1 MIEKNIAFYCG
12 REGIMRKGNGNSR
25 RILAA
30 IVAAAMVV
38 TSAPCPA
45 LTAKA
50 AENGVEQTLSA
61 QEEAGSA
68 EEVKEGAAGGQEAEG
83 ENAGGS
89 SGEENGDEA
98 GGNAGQE
105 NGAPTGEDCGEQKD
119 EEPGSSA
126 EEGAQG
132 EENGTGKTDSAEET
146 GEEEQEQQPGE
157 DNEEDSTS
165 VSDNTTNISDNT
177 TERGV
182 LAVEKTAATG
192 SLSVTGDT
200 DKYSYDET
208 EDKLTIMDGAELTI
222 SSAKGY
228 SEENPSATII
238 YVEKDAS
245 ASLTLDGLYIDMSG
259 TGDLDA
265 RNAGKSPLLI
275 EQDSTGDVTIS
286 IKGKNVLKA
295 GVYCAAIQKNG
306 QAASVGQLTI
316 SGEGEL
322 AVVGGINA
330 AGIGGG
336 VSGSVSNIRIQGGTI
351 AVTGGAYAPA
361 IGEGY
366 MAICGSIVIT
376 GGSIRAKRF
385 PATRD
390 QEAVD
395 FPVTNATDGT
405 NPVAQTIVDLSAV
418 YGPEAAVTDV
428 TGTDYN
434 FQGVKTDKEGK
445 IYLYLPKNEENT
457 DTQICFKGHP
467 FIGFIGDDQKN
478 ELRELTAPDLVVE
491 GDPSS
496 YTYNNVARAFYV
508 KDGAELTF
516 HSAEGHD
523 STNPSESTICV
534 EKDAN
539 ASLTLDGVYID
550 ASETGDEDARNA
562 GKSPLLIEQDS
573 TGDVTISL
581 KGENVLKAGA
591 YCAAIQKNGN
601 AASAGKLTISG
612 DGKLTATGG
621 YLGAGIGS
629 CSRASTANIVIAG
642 GTVTATGG
650 GYGAGIGGGYEG
662 SATDITIA
670 GGTVAATG
678 GEYGAGI
685 GGGDYGNAANITIT
699 AGTVIATGGLL
710 SGVGIGS
717 GKRGNATNI
726 TIAGGTVKVI
736 GGYNGAEI
744 GSADN
749 VTITGG
755 TIKTSR
761 ITNISAGARDETE
774 TFLAGASNG
783 KEPVYRT
790 IVDLK
795 EDYGTQSPV
804 TEVMETGYGM
814 NGVYTDGEGRIE
826 IYLPATPEGEQTR
839 ILFGK
844 NYYAGTISSEEGAD
858 NRLTRQGEPREYDLN
873 VYGDPA
879 FYERETDTETGRS
892 RIVVKDGAELS
903 FRSPEGYG
911 EEKPTKTTIYVEKDA
926 SAKLTLDGVYID
938 VSDTED
944 SETEDEPA
952 GVSPLEIAG
961 GDQGNIEVVLKGTNV
976 LKAGYGCAGLQKNGG
991 GTPGAKLTISGEGE
1005 LQATGGPYGAGIG
1018 TGSGEFAEYIT
1029 ISSGTVTATG
1039 GQYGAGIGGGY
1050 HGDASDITIS
1060 GGTVKATASW
1070 AAAGIGGGVSGYGYY
1085 ITISGGNVTA
1095 IGSHYS
1101 AGIGGGNEGDGR
1113 HITISG
1119 GTVNAVG
1126 SGSGSG
1132 IGGGGNHA
1140 GGDITIS
1147 GGTVTATGGDNGAGI
1162 GGFLKSQ
1169 EIDTITISGGT
1180 VTAVGSY
1187 KAAGI
1192 GDAGIRGKGSNI
1204 TISGGFITATGGI
1217 SGGAGI
1223 GGGGTTQG
1231 ASNITISGGTIIAT
1245 GQGGASGIG
1254 DGSAKFQDTLVTIT
1268 GGCAKANGISNGA
1281 KGADGQPVYL
1291 ARADLMMLFGR
1302 SARLDQLALYTCKED
1317 GSERAQISYGM
1328 SDIYTTPDGYLY
1340 VYFPAN
1346 EEGTVTRADFGN
1358 TVYEATIR
1366 EIPAEETEQYN
1377 ELLLKSSTDGKAEP
1391 GEVSRDDVPEEG
1403 VPDGLWIAGLNEEGY
1418 IYTGKAIKPEI
1429 RVYDGKRLLVEKK
1442 DYTITYKNNVNAAA
1456 ADSGKKA
1463 PVITVKSKGNY
1474 KGTATKTFTIQPLLL
1489 NNEWGL
1495 YADGVIAPT
1504 LYLAAP
1510 TGKNPKGIK
1519 AVPVVTYNGVRLKEN
1534 RDYTLVHQTLNEQDE
1549 KNGNKNSYV
1558 KEGAYT
1564 IQIEGKGNYTGQIGV
1579 WVRIINTEKNSGHVL
1594 MSKVSV
1600 AKIPDVDY
1608 DAEKCIGESAPGM
1621 TPELTVTYGAGKN
1634 KTILYTVGDTDAD
1647 GNTVTYQNADYF
1659 VNWINNKQAGTATAF
1674 IYGNGGFQYDGTA
1687 SGTYFGNKYVTFKIK
1702 GTALKANMVS
1712 WAEAKSITRTYNGEA
1727 QEPEV
1732 RVGYTKKVKDEN
1744 GKTVSQQVTLAK
1756 YDESTGKGDYT
1767 VTYLKNVD
1775 VGTAT
1780 AVITGVNGYTGTV
1793 KKTFKITPVDLTAEN
1808 TATAIRAAGDTSAES
1823 GAAAGE
1829 GGAESASAQIKVSY
1843 AKNGAKPQIRVT
1855 ANLKA
1860 AGQEAAEAG
1869 TKTVT
1874 LEEGKDYTVSYANNK
1889 AVSEGKD
1896 LTEKKQPTIVIKG
1909 KGNYKGSLKQTFV
1922 ITAKSLAD
1930 SESPLTITVADV
1942 AANKAKGKYI
1952 SKPVVTDADGGR
1964 LKEKTDYTLTYTL
1977 LNTDGTEKQLDPKKD
1992 AVDVAGSKIRVTIT
2006 GAGNY
2011 AGENSVLTAD
2021 YRVTERDFTKAS
2033 FKMVTKSFSYTGKP
2047 VELTADDLK
2056 ITFKTGSGK
2065 KAVTE
2070 ELTLITDGDTT
2081 QDGYAI
2087 VGYQNNVNKGTAQVT
2102 LRGCGKY
2109 GGMKTVKFSIGTRS
2123 FLWWI
2128 KPEDKE

>member
-1 MIEKNIAFYCG
+1 MIEKNIDFYSG
-12 REGIMRKGNGNSR
+12 REGIMRKGSGNSR

-38 TSAPCPA
+38 TLAPCPA

-50 AENGVEQTLSA
+50 AENGIEQSLSV
-61 QEEAGSA
+61 QEETGSA

-83 ENAGGS
+83 ENAGGP

-105 NGAPTGEDCGEQKD
+105 NGAPTGEDSGEQKD

-132 EENGTGKTDSAEET
+132 EENGTGKTDPAEET

-157 DNEEDSTS
+157 DNEEDSTA

-182 LAVEKTAATG
+182 LAVKEAAATG
-192 SLSVTGDT
+192 SLAVTGDT

-238 YVEKDAS
+238 YVEKDAN
-245 ASLTLDGLYIDMSG
+245 ANLTLDGVYIDMSG

-306 QAASVGQLTI
+306 QAASVGELTI
-316 SGEGEL
+316 SGDGEL
-322 AVVGGINA
+322 VAVGGINA

-336 VSGSVSNIRIQGGTI
+336 VGGSVSNIRIQGGTI

-385 PATRD
+385 PDTRD
-390 QEAVD
+390 LEAVD
-395 FPVTNATDGT
+395 YPITRATDGT

-457 DTQICFKGHP
+457 DTEICFKGRS

-478 ELRELTAPDLVVE
+478 ELRELTAPDLIVE
-491 GDPSS
+491 GDPSG
-496 YTYNNVARAFYV
+496 YTYNRSARIFYV

-550 ASETGDEDARNA
+550 ASGTEW
-562 GKSPLLIEQDS
+562 KSPLEIEKGS
-573 TGDVTISL
+573 TGDVTLLI
-581 KGENVLKAGA
+581 KGENVLNAGRKS
-591 YCAAIQKNGN
+591 AAIQKNGN

-650 GYGAGIGGGYEG
+650 GCGAGIGGGESG

-670 GGTVAATG
+670 GGTVTATG
-678 GEYGAGI
+678 GNCGAGI
-685 GGGDYGNAANITIT
+685 GGGAYGNAANITIT
-699 AGTVIATGGLL
+699 GGTVTTTGGGLEA
-710 SGVGIGS
+710 GIGS
-717 GKRGNATNI
+717 YKGNATNI

-736 GGYNGAEI
+736 GGYNGPEI

-755 TIKTSR
+755 TIRTSR
-761 ITNISAGARDETE
+761 RIVGEEEEMETVIT
-774 TFLAGASNG
+774 GASNG

-844 NYYAGTISSEEGAD
+844 NYYAGTISSEEGTD
-858 NRLTRQGEPREYDLN
+858 NRLTKQEETREYDLN

-879 FYERETDTETGRS
+879 FYERETDTETGKS
-892 RIVVKDGAELS
+892 RVVVKDGAKLT
-903 FRSPEGYG
+903 FHSPEGYS
-911 EEKPTKTTIYVEKDA
+911 EENPTKTTIYVEKDA
-926 SAKLTLDGVYID
+926 SARLTLDGVYID
-938 VSDTED
+938 VSDTGD
-944 SETEDEPA
+944 SSTA
-952 GVSPLEIAG
+952 GLSPLEVAK
-961 GDQGNIEVVLKGTNV
+961 DSAGNIEVILKGTNV
-976 LKAGYGCAGLQKNGG
+976 LKAGYFCAGLQKNGEEDSVG
-991 GTPGAKLTISGEGE
+991 KLTISGEGE
-1005 LQATGGPYGAGIG
+1005 LQIAGGYAGAGIG
-1018 TGSGEFAEYIT
+1018 GGKWEGERNIT
-1029 ISSGTVTATG
+1029 ISGGTVAATG
-1039 GQYGAGIGGGY
+1039 GEYGAGIGGGNQ
-1050 HGDASDITIS
+1050 GDGRDITIS
-1060 GGTVKATASW
+1060 GGTVSAIGGVW
-1070 AAAGIGGGVSGYGYY
+1070 AAGIGGGNQRDGVD

-1095 IGSHYS
+1095 
-1101 AGIGGGNEGDGR
+1101 
-1113 HITISG
+1113 TG
-1119 GTVNAVG
+1119 GTG
-1126 SGSGSG
+1126 
-1132 IGGGGNHA
+1132 
-1140 GGDITIS
+1140 
-1147 GGTVTATGGDNGAGI
+1147 
-1162 GGFLKSQ
+1162 
-1169 EIDTITISGGT
+1169 
-1180 VTAVGSY
+1180 
-1187 KAAGI
+1187 
-1192 GDAGIRGKGSNI
+1192 
-1204 TISGGFITATGGI
+1204 
-1217 SGGAGI
+1217 GGAGI
-1223 GGGGTTQG
+1223 GGSIHTTR
-1231 ASNITISGGTIIAT
+1231 ASNIAISGGTVIAA

-1254 DGSAKFQDTLVTIT
+1254 DGMYKQEGTLVTIA
-1268 GGCAKANGISNGA
+1268 GGCVKANGISNGA
-1281 KGADGQPVYL
+1281 KGSDGQPVYP
-1291 ARADLMMLFGR
+1291 ARVDLMMLSGR
-1302 SARLDQLALYTCKED
+1302 QAKVGPVAWYTGKED
-1317 GSERAQISYGM
+1317 GSENAQIGYG
-1328 SDIYTTPDGYLY
+1328 SSELYTLSDGYLY
-1340 VYFPAN
+1340 VYLPAN

-1358 TVYEATIR
+1358 TVYEGAIVA
-1366 EIPAEETEQYN
+1366 IPAKETEQYN
-1377 ELLLKSSTDGKAEP
+1377 ELMLKSSTDGKAEP
-1391 GEVSRDDVPEEG
+1391 GEVIREDVPEEG
-1403 VPDGLWIAGLNEEGY
+1403 IPDGLWIAGLNEEGY
-1418 IYTGKAIKPEI
+1418 VYTGKAIKPEI
-1429 RVYDGKRLLVEKK
+1429 RVYDGKRLLTEKK
-1442 DYTITYKNNVNAAA
+1442 DYTLSYKNNVNTAA

-1463 PVITVKSKGNY
+1463 PLITVKSKGNY
-1474 KGTATKTFTIQPLLL
+1474 KGTATKTFTIQPMPL
-1489 NNEWGL
+1489 NDKWGL
-1495 YADGVIAPT
+1495 MADGVSAPA

-1534 RDYTLVHQTLNEQDE
+1534 RDYTLVHQDLNKQNE
-1549 KNGNKNSYV
+1549 KNGNKNCYV
-1558 KEGAYT
+1558 KEGLYE
-1564 IQIEGKGNYTGQIGV
+1564 IWIVGKGNYTGQIGV
-1579 WVRIINTEKNSGHVL
+1579 WVSIINTEKNSGHVL

-1600 AKIPDVDY
+1600 SKIPDVDY
-1608 DAEKCIGESAPGM
+1608 DEEMCIGSRALGM
-1621 TPELTVTYGAGKN
+1621 RPKPTVTYGTGKN
-1634 KTILYTVGDTDAD
+1634 KITLYTVGDTDAD
-1647 GNTVTYQNADYF
+1647 GNTVTYENADYT
-1659 VNWINNKQAGTATAF
+1659 VMWMNNKQAGTATA
-1674 IYGNGGFQYDGTA
+1674 IISGNGGFVYDDDEVARVT
-1687 SGTYFGNKYVTFKIK
+1687 GTYFGEKYVTFKIK

-1712 WAEAKSITRTYNGEA
+1712 WEEANSITRTYNGEA

-1732 RVGYTKKVKDEN
+1732 LVSTTRKVKDEN
-1744 GKTVSQQVTLAK
+1744 GKTVNQQDILTK

-1775 VGTAT
+1775 AGTAT

-1793 KKTFKITPVDLTAEN
+1793 KKTFKITPVDLTDEN
-1808 TATAIRAAGDTSAES
+1808 TAIRAAEADET
-1823 GAAAGE
+1823 
-1829 GGAESASAQIKVSY
+1829 SAQIKVSY
-1843 AKNGAKPQIRVT
+1843 AKNGAKPQIQVT
-1855 ANLKA
+1855 TNLETA
-1860 AGQEAAEAG
+1860 RQDATEAG
-1869 TKTVT
+1869 TNTVT
-1874 LEEGKDYTVSYANNK
+1874 LEEGKDYTVSYSNNK

-1896 LTEKKQPTIVIKG
+1896 LTVKKQPTITIKG
-1909 KGNYKGSLKQTFV
+1909 KGNYKGSLQQTFV

-1942 AANKAKGKYI
+1942 AANKTKGKFV
-1952 SKPVVTDADGGR
+1952 SKPVVTDADGGK
-1964 LKEKTDYTLTYTL
+1964 LKEKKDYTLTYTL
-1977 LNTDGTEKQLDPKKD
+1977 LSAGGTTEEKQLDPKKD
-1992 AVDVAGSKIRVTIT
+1992 AVDVAGSRIRVTIT

-2021 YRVTERDFTKAS
+2021 YRVTERDFAKAS
-2033 FKMVTKSFSYTGKP
+2033 FKIVTKSFSYTGKP

-2081 QDGYAI
+2081 KDGYVI
-2087 VGYQNNVNKGTAQVT
+2087 VGYQNNVNKGTAQIT
-2102 LRGCGKY
+2102 LKGCGKY
-2109 GGMKTVKFSIGTRS
+2109 GGTKTLKYTIGTRA
-2123 FLWWI
+2123 FLWWTRG
-2128 KPEDKE
+2128 

>member
-1 MIEKNIAFYCG
+1 MIEKNIDFYSG
-12 REGIMRKGNGNSR
+12 REGIMRKGSGNSR

-38 TSAPCPA
+38 TSAPCPV

-50 AENGVEQTLSA
+50 AENGIEQSLSV
-61 QEEAGSA
+61 QEETGSA

-83 ENAGGS
+83 ENAGGP

-105 NGAPTGEDCGEQKD
+105 NGAPTGEDSGEQKD

-132 EENGTGKTDSAEET
+132 EENGTGNTETDPAEET

-157 DNEEDSTS
+157 DNEEDSTA

-182 LAVEKTAATG
+182 LAVKEAAATG
-192 SLSVTGDT
+192 SLAVTGDT

-238 YVEKDAS
+238 YVEKDANV
-245 ASLTLDGLYIDMSG
+245 SLTLDGLYIDMSG

-322 AVVGGINA
+322 AAVGGINA

-336 VSGSVSNIRIQGGTI
+336 VGGSGSNIRIQGGTI
-351 AVTGGAYAPA
+351 AVTGGAYATA

-366 MAICGSIVIT
+366 MAICGSMVIT

-385 PATRD
+385 PAARD

-467 FIGFIGDDQKN
+467 FIGFISDDQKN

-491 GDPSS
+491 GDPSG
-496 YTYNNVARAFYV
+496 YTYNKSARIFYV

-650 GYGAGIGGGYEG
+650 GYGAGIGGGESG

-678 GEYGAGI
+678 GGYGAGI

-726 TIAGGTVKVI
+726 TIAGGTVTVI

-814 NGVYTDGEGRIE
+814 NGVYTDGEGKIA

-858 NRLTRQGEPREYDLN
+858 NRLTKQDETCEYDLN

-879 FYERETDTETGRS
+879 FYERETDTETGKS
-892 RIVVKDGAELS
+892 RVVVKDGAKLT
-903 FRSPEGYG
+903 FHSPEGYS
-911 EEKPTKTTIYVEKDA
+911 EENPTKTTIYVEDGA
-926 SAKLTLDGVYID
+926 GARLTLDGVYID
-938 VSDTED
+938 VSDTGD
-944 SETEDEPA
+944 SRTA
-952 GVSPLEIAG
+952 GLSPLEVAK
-961 GDQGNIEVVLKGTNV
+961 DSAGNIEVILKGTNV
-976 LKAGYGCAGLQKNGG
+976 LKAGYLCAGLQKNGEEDSVG
-991 GTPGAKLTISGEGE
+991 KLTISGEGE
-1005 LQATGGPYGAGIG
+1005 LQIAGGYSGAGIG
-1018 TGSGEFAEYIT
+1018 GGRWEGERNIT
-1029 ISSGTVTATG
+1029 ISGGTVAATG
-1039 GQYGAGIGGGY
+1039 GEYGAGIGGGSE
-1050 HGDASDITIS
+1050 GDGRDITIS
-1060 GGTVKATASW
+1060 GGTVSAIGGEW
-1070 AAAGIGGGVSGYGYY
+1070 AAGIGGGNYQGDGVD

-1095 IGSHYS
+1095 TGGKGGG
-1101 AGIGGGNEGDGR
+1101 AGIGGAAAGAGNNIR
-1113 HITISG
+1113 ITG
-1119 GTVNAVG
+1119 GF
-1126 SGSGSG
+1126 
-1132 IGGGGNHA
+1132 
-1140 GGDITIS
+1140 
-1147 GGTVTATGGDNGAGI
+1147 VTATGG
-1162 GGFLKSQ
+1162 
-1169 EIDTITISGGT
+1169 
-1180 VTAVGSY
+1180 
-1187 KAAGI
+1187 
-1192 GDAGIRGKGSNI
+1192 
-1204 TISGGFITATGGI
+1204 TG
-1217 SGGAGI
+1217 GGAGI
-1223 GGGGTTQG
+1223 GGGIHTTR
-1231 ASNITISGGTIIAT
+1231 ASNIAISGGTVIAA

-1254 DGSAKFQDTLVTIT
+1254 DVMYKQEGTLVTIA
-1268 GGCAKANGISNGA
+1268 GGCVKANGISNGA
-1281 KGADGQPVYL
+1281 KGSDGQPVYP
-1291 ARADLMMLFGR
+1291 ARVDLMMLSGR
-1302 SARLDQLALYTCKED
+1302 QAKVGPVAWYTCKED
-1317 GSERAQISYGM
+1317 GSENAQIGYG
-1328 SDIYTTPDGYLY
+1328 SSELYTLSDGYLY
-1340 VYFPAN
+1340 VYLPAN

-1358 TVYEATIR
+1358 TVYEGAIVA
-1366 EIPAEETEQYN
+1366 IPAKETEQYN
-1377 ELLLKSSTDGKAEP
+1377 ELMLKSSTDGKAEP
-1391 GEVSRDDVPEEG
+1391 GEVIREDVPEEG
-1403 VPDGLWIAGLNEEGY
+1403 IPDGLWIAGLNEEGY
-1418 IYTGKAIKPEI
+1418 VYTGKAIKPEI
-1429 RVYDGKRLLVEKK
+1429 RVYDGKRLLTEKK
-1442 DYTITYKNNVNAAA
+1442 DYTLSYKNNVNTAA

-1463 PVITVKSKGNY
+1463 PLITVKSKGNY
-1474 KGTATKTFTIQPLLL
+1474 KGTATKTFTIQPMPL
-1489 NNEWGL
+1489 NDKWGL
-1495 YADGVIAPT
+1495 MADGVSAPA

-1534 RDYTLVHQTLNEQDE
+1534 RDYTLVHQDLNKQDE
-1549 KNGNKNSYV
+1549 KNGNKNCYV
-1558 KEGAYT
+1558 KEGLYE
-1564 IQIEGKGNYTGQIGV
+1564 IWIVGKGNYTGQIGV
-1579 WVRIINTEKNSGHVL
+1579 WVSIINTEKNSGHVL

-1608 DAEKCIGESAPGM
+1608 DEEMCIGSRALGM
-1621 TPELTVTYGAGKN
+1621 RPKPTVTYGTGKN
-1634 KTILYTVGDTDAD
+1634 KITLYTVGDTDAD
-1647 GNTVTYQNADYF
+1647 GNTVTYENADYT
-1659 VNWINNKQAGTATAF
+1659 VMWMNNKQAGTATA
-1674 IYGNGGFQYDGTA
+1674 IISGNGGFVYDDDEVARVT
-1687 SGTYFGNKYVTFKIK
+1687 GTYFGEKYVTFKIK

-1712 WAEAKSITRTYNGEA
+1712 WEEANSITRTYNGEA

-1732 RVGYTKKVKDEN
+1732 QVSTTRKVKDEN
-1744 GKTVSQQVTLAK
+1744 GKTVSQQVILTK

-1775 VGTAT
+1775 AGTAT

-1793 KKTFKITPVDLTAEN
+1793 KKTFKITPVDLTDEN
-1808 TATAIRAAGDTSAES
+1808 TAIRAAEADET
-1823 GAAAGE
+1823 
-1829 GGAESASAQIKVSY
+1829 SAQIKVSY

-1855 ANLKA
+1855 ANLET
-1860 AGQEAAEAG
+1860 AGQDATEAG
-1869 TKTVT
+1869 TNTVT

-1889 AVSEGKD
+1889 AVSEGKN
-1896 LTEKKQPTIVIKG
+1896 LTVKKQPTITIKG
-1909 KGNYKGSLKQTFV
+1909 KGNYKGSLQQTFV

-1942 AANKAKGKYI
+1942 AANKTKGKFV
-1952 SKPVVTDADGGR
+1952 SKPVVTDADGGK
-1964 LKEKTDYTLTYTL
+1964 LKEKTDYTLTYML
-1977 LNTDGTEKQLDPKKD
+1977 LNTDGTEKPLDPKKD
-1992 AVDVAGSKIRVTIT
+1992 AVDVAGSRIRVTIT

-2021 YRVTERDFTKAS
+2021 YRVTERDFAKAS
-2033 FKMVTKSFSYTGKP
+2033 FKIVTKSFSYTGKP

-2081 QDGYAI
+2081 KDGYVI
-2087 VGYQNNVNKGTAQVT
+2087 VGYQNNVNKGTAQIT
-2102 LRGCGKY
+2102 LKGCGKY
-2109 GGMKTVKFSIGTRS
+2109 GGTKTLKYTIGTRA
-2123 FLWWI
+2123 FLWWTRG
-2128 KPEDKE
+2128 

>member
-1 MIEKNIAFYCG
+1 MRRTKQITAVLLAVLMAFSPAG
-12 REGIMRKGNGNSR
+12 NGAGMAAVQAAESTQTQNEMEKGND
-25 RILAA
+25 L
-30 IVAAAMVV
+30 ME
-38 TSAPCPA
+38 TSLSGGDALPGDPSEKESGVPEDGGSEEEQNPA
-45 LTAKA
+45 GDPTGEGAG
-50 AENGVEQTLSA
+50 EEQNPAGDATGEGA
-61 QEEAGSA
+61 GEEQNPTGDATGEEAGEEQNPA
-68 EEVKEGAAGGQEAEG
+68 ED
-83 ENAGGS
+83 GS
-89 SGEENGDEA
+89 
-98 GGNAGQE
+98 GN
-105 NGAPTGEDCGEQKD
+105 ED
-119 EEPGSSA
+119 
-126 EEGAQG
+126 
-132 EENGTGKTDSAEET
+132 
-146 GEEEQEQQPGE
+146 GEEEQPGE
-157 DNEEDSTS
+157 NAEEDQEA
-165 VSDNTTNISDNT
+165 VSDNTAEAVSDNT
-177 TERGV
+177 TEREA
-182 LAVEKTAATG
+182 LAVEKAAATG
-192 SLSVTGDT
+192 SLAVTGDT

-238 YVEKDAS
+238 YVEKDAN
-245 ASLTLDGLYIDMSG
+245 ANLTLDGVYIDMSG

-306 QAASVGQLTI
+306 QAASVGELTI
-316 SGEGEL
+316 SGDGEL
-322 AVVGGINA
+322 VAVGGINA

-336 VSGSVSNIRIQGGTI
+336 VGGSVSNIRIQGGTI

-385 PATRD
+385 PDTRD
-390 QEAVD
+390 LEAVD
-395 FPVTNATDGT
+395 YPITRATDGT

-457 DTQICFKGHP
+457 DTEICFKGRS

-550 ASETGDEDARNA
+550 ASGTEW
-562 GKSPLLIEQDS
+562 KSPLEIEKGS
-573 TGDVTISL
+573 TGDVTLLI
-581 KGENVLKAGA
+581 KGENVLNAGRKS
-591 YCAAIQKNGN
+591 AAIQKNGN

-650 GYGAGIGGGYEG
+650 GCGAGIGGGESG

-670 GGTVAATG
+670 GGTVTATG
-678 GEYGAGI
+678 GNCGAGI
-685 GGGDYGNAANITIT
+685 GGGAYGNAANITIT
-699 AGTVIATGGLL
+699 GGTVTTTGGGLEA
-710 SGVGIGS
+710 GIGS
-717 GKRGNATNI
+717 YKGNATNI

-736 GGYNGAEI
+736 GGYNGPEI

-755 TIKTSR
+755 TIRTSR
-761 ITNISAGARDETE
+761 RIVGEEEEMETVIT
-774 TFLAGASNG
+774 GASNG

-814 NGVYTDGEGRIE
+814 NEVYTDEEGKIS
-826 IYLPATPEGEQTR
+826 IYLPATPEGGQTR

-858 NRLTRQGEPREYDLN
+858 NRLTKQDETREYDLN

-879 FYERETDTETGRS
+879 FYERETDTETGKS
-892 RIVVKDGAELS
+892 RVVVKDGAKLT
-903 FRSPEGYG
+903 FHSPEGYS
-911 EEKPTKTTIYVEKDA
+911 EENPTKTTIYVEDGA
-926 SAKLTLDGVYID
+926 GARLTLDGVYID
-938 VSDTED
+938 VSDTGD
-944 SETEDEPA
+944 SSTA
-952 GVSPLEIAG
+952 GLSPLEVAK
-961 GDQGNIEVVLKGTNV
+961 DSAGNIEVILKGTNV
-976 LKAGYGCAGLQKNGG
+976 LKAGYFCAGLQKNGEEDSVG
-991 GTPGAKLTISGEGE
+991 KLTISGEGE
-1005 LQATGGPYGAGIG
+1005 LQIAGGCSGAGIG
-1018 TGSGEFAEYIT
+1018 GGRWEGERNIT
-1029 ISSGTVTATG
+1029 ISGGTVAATG
-1039 GQYGAGIGGGY
+1039 GEYGAGIGGGSE
-1050 HGDASDITIS
+1050 GDGRDITIS
-1060 GGTVKATASW
+1060 GGTVSAIGGRW
-1070 AAAGIGGGVSGYGYY
+1070 AAGIGGGNYQGDGVD

-1095 IGSHYS
+1095 TGGTGGG
-1101 AGIGGGNEGDGR
+1101 AGIGGAAEGAGNNIR
-1113 HITISG
+1113 ITG
-1119 GTVNAVG
+1119 GF
-1126 SGSGSG
+1126 
-1132 IGGGGNHA
+1132 
-1140 GGDITIS
+1140 
-1147 GGTVTATGGDNGAGI
+1147 VTATGG
-1162 GGFLKSQ
+1162 
-1169 EIDTITISGGT
+1169 
-1180 VTAVGSY
+1180 
-1187 KAAGI
+1187 
-1192 GDAGIRGKGSNI
+1192 
-1204 TISGGFITATGGI
+1204 TG
-1217 SGGAGI
+1217 GGAGI
-1223 GGGGTTQG
+1223 GGGIHTTR
-1231 ASNITISGGTIIAT
+1231 ASNIAISGGTVIAA

-1254 DGSAKFQDTLVTIT
+1254 DGMYKQEGTLVTIV
-1268 GGCAKANGISNGA
+1268 GGCVKANGISNEA
-1281 KGADGQPVYL
+1281 KGSDGQPVYP
-1291 ARADLMMLFGR
+1291 ARVDLMMLSGR
-1302 SARLDQLALYTCKED
+1302 QAKVGPVAWYTCKED
-1317 GSERAQISYGM
+1317 GSENAQIGYG
-1328 SDIYTTPDGYLY
+1328 SSELYTLSDGYLY
-1340 VYFPAN
+1340 VYLPAN

-1358 TVYEATIR
+1358 TVYEGTIVA
-1366 EIPAEETEQYN
+1366 IPAEETEQYN

-1391 GEVSRDDVPEEG
+1391 GEVIREDVPEEG

-1418 IYTGKAIKPEI
+1418 VYTGKAIKPEI

-1463 PVITVKSKGNY
+1463 PLITVKSKGNY
-1474 KGTATKTFTIQPLLL
+1474 KGTATKTFTIQPMSLR
-1489 NNEWGL
+1489 NANDDWVEGL
-1495 YADGVIAPT
+1495 SAPD

-1534 RDYTLVHQTLNEQDE
+1534 RDYTLDHQTLNEQDK
-1549 KNGNKNSYV
+1549 KNGNKNSYSKV
-1558 KEGAYT
+1558 GNYE
-1564 IQIEGKGNYTGQIGV
+1564 IWIVGKGNYTGRIGTCAKIV
-1579 WVRIINTEKNSGHVL
+1579 DTGKDSGHVL

-1600 AKIPDVDY
+1600 AKIPDVTY

-1659 VNWINNKQAGTATAF
+1659 VNWINNKQAGTATAV
-1674 IYGNGGFQYDGTA
+1674 IVGNGRFLGGSDEMI
-1687 SGTYFGNKYVTFKIK
+1687 GTYFGEKRITFKIK

-1712 WAEAKSITRTYNGEA
+1712 WEEARSITRTYNGEA

-1732 RVGYTKKVKDEN
+1732 LVSTTRKVKDEN
-1744 GKTVSQQVTLAK
+1744 GKTVNQQDILTK

-1775 VGTAT
+1775 AGTAT

-1808 TATAIRAAGDTSAES
+1808 TAIRAAEADET
-1823 GAAAGE
+1823 
-1829 GGAESASAQIKVSY
+1829 SAQIKVSY
-1843 AKNGAKPQIRVT
+1843 AKNGAKPQIQVT
-1855 ANLKA
+1855 ANLETA
-1860 AGQEAAEAG
+1860 RQDATEAG
-1869 TKTVT
+1869 TNTVT

-1942 AANKAKGKYI
+1942 AANKTKGKFV

-1977 LNTDGTEKQLDPKKD
+1977 LSAGGTTEEKQLDPKKD
-1992 AVDVAGSKIRVTIT
+1992 AVDVAGSRIRVTIT

-2021 YRVTERDFTKAS
+2021 YRVTERDFAKAS
-2033 FKMVTKSFSYTGKP
+2033 FKIVTKSFSYTGKP

-2081 QDGYAI
+2081 KDGYAI
-2087 VGYQNNVNKGTAQVT
+2087 VGYQNNMNKGTAQVT
-2102 LRGCGKY
+2102 LKGCGKY
-2109 GGMKTVKFSIGTRS
+2109 GGTKTLKYTIGTRA
-2123 FLWWI
+2123 FLWWTRG
-2128 KPEDKE
+2128 

>member
-245 ASLTLDGLYIDMSG
+245 ASLTLDGLYIDVSEP
-259 TGDLDA
+259 GDA
-265 RNAGKSPLLI
+265 TTMAKGKSPLEI
-275 EQDSTGDVTIS
+275 EKDSAGNVTLS
-286 IKGKNVLKA
+286 IKG
-295 GVYCAAIQKNG
+295 
-306 QAASVGQLTI
+306 
-316 SGEGEL
+316 E
-322 AVVGGINA
+322 NA
-330 AGIGGG
+330 
-336 VSGSVSNIRIQGGTI
+336 
-351 AVTGGAYAPA
+351 
-361 IGEGY
+361 
-366 MAICGSIVIT
+366 
-376 GGSIRAKRF
+376 
-385 PATRD
+385 
-390 QEAVD
+390 
-395 FPVTNATDGT
+395 
-405 NPVAQTIVDLSAV
+405 
-418 YGPEAAVTDV
+418 
-428 TGTDYN
+428 
-434 FQGVKTDKEGK
+434 
-445 IYLYLPKNEENT
+445 
-457 DTQICFKGHP
+457 
-467 FIGFIGDDQKN
+467 
-478 ELRELTAPDLVVE
+478 
-491 GDPSS
+491 
-496 YTYNNVARAFYV
+496 
-508 KDGAELTF
+508 
-516 HSAEGHD
+516 
-523 STNPSESTICV
+523 
-534 EKDAN
+534 
-539 ASLTLDGVYID
+539 
-550 ASETGDEDARNA
+550 
-562 GKSPLLIEQDS
+562 
-573 TGDVTISL
+573 
-581 KGENVLKAGA
+581 LKAGA
-591 YCAAIQKNGN
+591 HCAAIQKNGN
-601 AASAGKLTISG
+601 TVSVGTLTISG
-612 DGKLTATGG
+612 DGALIVIGGENGAGIGSSYPESVTNIAIAGGTLTATGG
-621 YLGAGIGS
+621 GDA
-629 CSRASTANIVIAG
+629 
-642 GTVTATGG
+642 
-650 GYGAGIGGGYEG
+650 AGIGGGYAG
-662 SATDITIA
+662 SAANITIS
-670 GGTVAATG
+670 GGVLDVSGDGRA
-678 GEYGAGI
+678 AGI
-685 GGGDYGNAANITIT
+685 GGGTGGKGSNITISG
-699 AGTVIATGGLL
+699 GTVTAKAEMNGAAIGSANMYSAENILISGGNVKAVSKEGNGIGNGADATGGNVTFA
-710 SGVGIGS
+710 GGNVTVIGS
-717 GKRGNATNI
+717 QAP
-726 TIAGGTVKVI
+726 V
-736 GGYNGAEI
+736 
-744 GSADN
+744 SADT

-755 TIKTSR
+755 TIKAAR
-761 ITNISAGARDETE
+761 ITNSSTGEIEETVI
-774 TFLAGASNG
+774 TGASNG
-783 KEPVYRT
+783 NEPVYHT

-795 EDYGTQSPV
+795 ADYDPQSPV

-814 NGVYTDGEGRIE
+814 NEVYTDEEGKIS
-826 IYLPATPEGEQTR
+826 IYLPATPEGGQTR
-839 ILFGK
+839 ILFKK
-844 NYYAGTISSEEGAD
+844 NYYAGTISPKDGAD
-858 NRLTRQGEPREYDLN
+858 NRLTRQGESREYDLN

-1018 TGSGEFAEYIT
+1018 TGSGGFAEHIT

-1463 PVITVKSKGNY
+1463 PVITVKSEGNY

-1843 AKNGAKPQIRVT
+1843 AKNGAKPQIQVT

>member
-12 REGIMRKGNGNSR
+12 REGIMRKGSGNSR

-50 AENGVEQTLSA
+50 AENGIEQSLSV
-61 QEEAGSA
+61 QEETGSA

-83 ENAGGS
+83 ENAGGP

-132 EENGTGKTDSAEET
+132 EENGTGNTETDPAEET

-157 DNEEDSTS
+157 DNEEDSTA

-177 TERGV
+177 TEREV
-182 LAVEKTAATG
+182 LAVEKAVATG

-238 YVEKDAS
+238 YVEKDAN
-245 ASLTLDGLYIDMSG
+245 ANLTLDGVYIDMSG

-306 QAASVGQLTI
+306 ERVSVGQLTI
-316 SGEGEL
+316 SGDGEL
-322 AVVGGINA
+322 VAVGGINA
-330 AGIGGG
+330 AGIGGETRK
-336 VSGSVSNIRIQGGTI
+336 SVAKISIQGGAI
-351 AVTGGAYAPA
+351 AVTGGAYAAA
-361 IGEGY
+361 IGEGFTA
-366 MAICGSIVIT
+366 MTASIVIT

-385 PATRD
+385 PDARVL
-390 QEAVD
+390 EAVD
-395 FPVTNATDGT
+395 YPITRATDGT

-445 IYLYLPKNEENT
+445 IYLYLPKNEGNT
-457 DTQICFKGHP
+457 DTEICFKGHS
-467 FIGFIGDDQKN
+467 FVGCISDDQKN
-478 ELRELTAPDLVVE
+478 ELREMTAPDLVVE
-491 GDPSS
+491 GDPSG
-496 YTYNNVARAFYV
+496 YTYNKSARIFYV

-550 ASETGDEDARNA
+550 ASGTEW
-562 GKSPLLIEQDS
+562 KSPLEIEKGS
-573 TGDVTISL
+573 TGDVTLLI
-581 KGENVLKAGA
+581 KGENVLNAGRKS
-591 YCAAIQKNGN
+591 AAIQKNGN

-650 GYGAGIGGGYEG
+650 GCGAGIGGGESG

-670 GGTVAATG
+670 GGTVTATG
-678 GEYGAGI
+678 GNYGAGI

-699 AGTVIATGGLL
+699 GGTVTTTGGGL
-710 SGVGIGS
+710 GAGIGS
-717 GKRGNATNI
+717 YKGNATNI

-736 GGYNGAEI
+736 GGYNGPEI

-755 TIKTSR
+755 TIRTSR
-761 ITNISAGARDETE
+761 RIVGEEEEMETVIT
-774 TFLAGASNG
+774 GASNG

-844 NYYAGTISSEEGAD
+844 NYYAGTISSKEGAD
-858 NRLTRQGEPREYDLN
+858 NRLTKQDETREYDLN

-879 FYERETDTETGRS
+879 FYERETDTETGKS
-892 RIVVKDGAELS
+892 RVVVKDGAKLT
-903 FRSPEGYG
+903 FHSPEGYS
-911 EEKPTKTTIYVEKDA
+911 EENPTKTTIYVEDGA
-926 SAKLTLDGVYID
+926 GARLTLDGVYID
-938 VSDTED
+938 VSDTGD
-944 SETEDEPA
+944 SSTA
-952 GVSPLEIAG
+952 GLSPLEVAK
-961 GDQGNIEVVLKGTNV
+961 DSAGNIEVILKGTNV
-976 LKAGYGCAGLQKNGG
+976 LKAGYLCAGLQKNGEEDSVG
-991 GTPGAKLTISGEGE
+991 KLTISGEGE
-1005 LQATGGPYGAGIG
+1005 LQIAGGYLGAGIG
-1018 TGSGEFAEYIT
+1018 GGRWEGGRNIT
-1029 ISSGTVTATG
+1029 ISGGTVAATG
-1039 GQYGAGIGGGY
+1039 EEYGAGIGGGSE
-1050 HGDASDITIS
+1050 GDGRDITIS
-1060 GGTVKATASW
+1060 GGTVSAIGGEW
-1070 AAAGIGGGVSGYGYY
+1070 AAGIGGGNQGDGVD

-1095 IGSHYS
+1095 
-1101 AGIGGGNEGDGR
+1101 
-1113 HITISG
+1113 
-1119 GTVNAVG
+1119 
-1126 SGSGSG
+1126 
-1132 IGGGGNHA
+1132 
-1140 GGDITIS
+1140 
-1147 GGTVTATGGDNGAGI
+1147 TGGKGGGAGI
-1162 GGFLKSQ
+1162 GGAAARAGNN
-1169 EIDTITISGGT
+1169 IRITGGI
-1180 VTAVGSY
+1180 V
-1187 KAAGI
+1187 
-1192 GDAGIRGKGSNI
+1192 
-1204 TISGGFITATGGI
+1204 TATG
-1217 SGGAGI
+1217 SEDGGAGI
-1223 GGGGTTQG
+1223 GGGAITQK
-1231 ASNITISGGTIIAT
+1231 ASNITISGGTVIAT
-1245 GQGGASGIG
+1245 GQWGASGIG
-1254 DGSAKFQDTLVTIT
+1254 DGAAKFWDTLVTIT
-1268 GGCAKANGISNGA
+1268 GGCVKANGISNGA
-1281 KGADGQPVYL
+1281 KGSDGQPVYP
-1291 ARADLMMLFGR
+1291 ARVDLMMLSGR
-1302 SARLDQLALYTCKED
+1302 QAKVGPVAWYTCKED
-1317 GSERAQISYGM
+1317 GSENAQISYG
-1328 SDIYTTPDGYLY
+1328 STDLYSLSDGYLY
-1340 VYFPAN
+1340 VFLPAN

-1358 TVYEATIR
+1358 TVYEGTIGA
-1366 EIPAEETEQYN
+1366 ISAKETEQYN
-1377 ELLLKSSTDGKAEP
+1377 ELMLKSSTDGKAEP
-1391 GEVSRDDVPEEG
+1391 GDVIREDVPEEG
-1403 VPDGLWIAGLNEEGY
+1403 IPDGLWIAGLNEEGY
-1418 IYTGKAIKPEI
+1418 VYTGKAIKPEI

-1463 PVITVKSKGNY
+1463 PLITVKSKGNY
-1474 KGTATKTFTIQPLLL
+1474 KGTATKTFTIQPMSLR
-1489 NNEWGL
+1489 NANDDWVEGL
-1495 YADGVIAPT
+1495 SAPD

-1534 RDYTLVHQTLNEQDE
+1534 RDYTLDHQTLNEQDK
-1549 KNGNKNSYV
+1549 KNGNKNSYS
-1558 KEGAYT
+1558 KEGNYE
-1564 IQIEGKGNYTGQIGV
+1564 IWIVGKGNYTGRIGIYAKIV
-1579 WVRIINTEKNSGHVL
+1579 DTGKDSGHVL

-1600 AKIPDVDY
+1600 AKIPDVTY
-1608 DAEKCIGESAPGM
+1608 DEEKCIGAGSPGM

-1659 VNWINNKQAGTATAF
+1659 VNWINNKQAGTATAV
-1674 IYGNGGFQYDGTA
+1674 IVGNGRFLGGSDEMI
-1687 SGTYFGNKYVTFKIK
+1687 GTYFGEKRNTFKIK

-1712 WAEAKSITRTYNGEA
+1712 WEEARSITRTYNGEA

-1732 RVGYTKKVKDEN
+1732 LVSTTRKVKDEN
-1744 GKTVSQQVTLAK
+1744 GKTVNQQDILTK

-1775 VGTAT
+1775 AGTAT

-1793 KKTFKITPVDLTAEN
+1793 KKTFKITPVDLTDEN
-1808 TATAIRAAGDTSAES
+1808 TATAIRAAGADET
-1823 GAAAGE
+1823 
-1829 GGAESASAQIKVSY
+1829 SAQIKVSY
-1843 AKNGAKPQIRVT
+1843 AKNGAKPQIQVT
-1855 ANLKA
+1855 ANLETA
-1860 AGQEAAEAG
+1860 RQDATEAG
-1869 TKTVT
+1869 TNTVT

-2033 FKMVTKSFSYTGKP
+2033 FKIVTKSFSYTGKP